1 MWNFLCTQLSD
12 RSVPSTPPTHEA
24 LNNEPIDP
32 ELEALPAPRRPWR
45 FTTLTVLMVT
55 PLAALATLFALRAD
69 LGYALR
75 HGAPLELGSMTD
87 VQLSRQHENTWA
99 QLRGQVTTPQVAYR
113 RPLDSD
119 SFRVA
124 PLEGHGRHLWVALR
138 LPAEL
143 DAAHYVPPSSFV
155 GRLVPLHDAGM
166 RQAAVLTAIQRATG
180 GTPPEDAWL
189 LVDGEAPVTSRW
201 LLGVAVMLLGFMVF
215 CGWGLLRLTHRTSAP
230 G

>member
-1 MWNFLCTQLSD
+1 MWNFLHPQLSD
-12 RSVPSTPPTHEA
+12 GLVPSTPPA
-24 LNNEPIDP
+24 PDGSNSEPIDP

-45 FTTLTVLMVT
+45 FTTLTVLVVT
-55 PLAALATLFALRAD
+55 PLAAMATLFALRAD
-69 LGYALR
+69 LGYALLG
-75 HGAPLELGSMTD
+75 GAPLELGSVTN

-99 QLRGQVTTPQVAYR
+99 QVRGQVATPQVAYR

-155 GRLVPLHDAGM
+155 GRLVPLHEAGM

-180 GTPPEDAWL
+180 GTPPDDAWL

-201 LLGVAVMLLGFMVF
+201 LLGVAVMLLGFMAF
-215 CGWGLLRLTHRTSAP
+215 CCWGLVRLTHRTSTS